1 MDENQTVDRV
11 LATIETSVE
20 PAVPEQVPVP
30 AVPKRKYTHRAD
42 GQAVRQQIV
51 GYLSVCLL
59 PGEALSAGQLAEVL
73 GCDALVAGYHCRALA
88 AAGKI
93 TAVGEK
99 RGRKY
104 SSVVS

>member
-11 LATIETSVE
+11 LAVVETQA
-20 PAVPEQVPVP
+20 AVPEQVPVP
-30 AVPKRKYTHRAD
+30 AQPKRRYTHRAD

-93 TAVGEK
+93 QATGEK

-104 SSVVS
+104 SSIVS